1 MGLFS
6 SAAKSKKIFYKT
18 DEEVELMRAA
28 NLIVSKTLG
37 YVATL
42 LKPGVTGKDLDKA
55 AEAYIR
61 DLGGRPAFKGYN
73 GFPASLCI
81 SYNDIVV
88 HGIPSDREFQEADI
102 VSIDCGVEWQGYYGD
117 AAFTF
122 AMRGVSSAV
131 MDLLEVTYAALYKGI
146 EQAVVGKRIG
156 DISFAIQHYC
166 EREHPYSVVRELVG
180 HGIGRSLHEE
190 PEMPNYGKRGQG
202 LLLQNGLTLAIEPM
216 VNMGRREVHQHE
228 DGWTIHTRDGKP
240 SAHFEHSI
248 VVRKGQADILSTHEF
263 IHEAIKNN
271 PHLTEVFPKSANFAA
286 QKN

>member
-1 MGLFS
+1 MGLFG
-6 SAAKSKKIFYKT
+6 SAAKGKKIFYKT

-28 NLIVSKTLG
+28 NLIVSKTLAH
-37 YVATL
+37 VATL
-42 LKPGVTGKDLDKA
+42 LKPGVTGKALDQA
-55 AEAYIR
+55 AETFIR

-81 SYNDIVV
+81 SHNDIVV
-88 HGIPSDREFQEADI
+88 HGIPSNREFQEDDI
-102 VSIDCGVEWQGYYGD
+102 VSVDCGVEWQGYYGD

-122 AMRGVSSAV
+122 ALGAVSEPV
-131 MDLLEVTYAALYKGI
+131 MQLLEVTYAALYRGI

-156 DISFAIQHYC
+156 DISFAIQYYC

-180 HGIGRSLHEE
+180 HGIGRALHEE

-216 VNMGRREVHQHE
+216 VNMGRREVYQNE
-228 DGWTIHTRDGKP
+228 DGWTIHTQDGKP
-240 SAHFEHSI
+240 SAHYEHSI
-248 VVRKGQADILSTHEF
+248 VVRKGKADILSTHEF

-271 PHLTEVFPKSANFAA
+271 PYLKTISPKSATFAA

>member
-1 MGLFS
+1 MGFFS
-6 SAAKSKKIFYKT
+6 SIAQNKRVYYKT
-18 DEEVELMRAA
+18 EEEVGLMRTA
-28 NLIVSKTLG
+28 NLIVSKTLA

-42 LKPGVTGKDLDKA
+42 LKPGATGKSLDQA
-55 AEAYIR
+55 AETFIR

-81 SYNDIVV
+81 SCNDIVV
-88 HGIPSDREFQEADI
+88 HGIPAEREFREGDI
-102 VSIDCGVEWQGYYGD
+102 VSVDCGVEWQGYYGD

-122 AMRGVSSAV
+122 AFAQAPRPV

-146 EQAVVGKRIG
+146 EQAVAGKRIG
-156 DISFAIQHYC
+156 DIAYAIQHYC

-190 PEMPNYGKRGQG
+190 PEVPNFGRRGQG
-202 LLLQNGLTLAIEPM
+202 LLLQDGLALAIEPM
-216 VNMGRREVHQHE
+216 VNMGRREVYQHE
-228 DGWTIHTRDGKP
+228 DGWTIYTRDGKP
-240 SAHFEHSI
+240 SAHFEHSV
-248 VVRKGQADILSTHEF
+248 VVRKGAADILSTHEF

-271 PHLTEVFPKSANFAA
+271 PNLQQVLPKNANFAA